1 MIKIIGLVIYK
12 NLDKIEIYLKNVEN
26 NNYLNKRKGK
36 IEKKD
41 VKKIFNFYINDYKHW
56 YFKCRTD

>member
-1 MIKIIGLVIYK
+1 MIKIIGLDIYK
-12 NLDKIEIYLKNVEN
+12 NLDKIKIYLKNVEN

-56 YFKCRTD
+56 